1 MVQRM
6 KNKENLELL
15 AEKICQVDAV
25 LIGGG
30 SGLSSAAGY
39 NHYHWMPYLEGQLQ
53 DFKEAYGFQSPFAG
67 FYYCYSSPEQQW
79 AFYARY
85 IQSLWDAPTGQT
97 YYALAE
103 IVSGKEVFVLTTNV
117 DMQFERVFPQNSI
130 CSYQGNVGY
139 FQCSQPCHDRIY
151 PNENIIREMCENM
164 LGMRIPS
171 ELLPRCRECGR
182 IMVPWVR
189 DDTFLEGRDW
199 KDGVIR
205 YESFLKQCLTKEKA
219 KSVLLLEL
227 GVGEM
232 TPGIIKLPFWEM
244 AYKNKGVF
252 YVCMNQEDSSSPEH
266 LKNKSLYINGDLSK
280 TLRDLKQIMKGK
292 AGTGK

>member
-1 MVQRM
+1 M

-15 AEKICQVDAV
+15 AEKIRQVDV
-25 LIGGG
+25 VVIGGG

-97 YYALAE
+97 YYDLAE

-130 CSYQGNVGY
+130 CSYQGMWAIFNAVSPAMTG
-139 FQCSQPCHDRIY
+139 F
-151 PNENIIREMCENM
+151 IR
-164 LGMRIPS
+164 MRTS
-171 ELLPRCRECGR
+171 SGRCVKICWECGYLR
-182 IMVPWVR
+182 NCFQDAGNV
-189 DDTFLEGRDW
+189 
-199 KDGVIR
+199 DGLWFR
-205 YESFLKQCLTKEKA
+205 
-219 KSVLLLEL
+219 
-227 GVGEM
+227 G
-232 TPGIIKLPFWEM
+232 
-244 AYKNKGVF
+244 
-252 YVCMNQEDSSSPEH
+252 
-266 LKNKSLYINGDLSK
+266 
-280 TLRDLKQIMKGK
+280 
-292 AGTGK
+292 

>member
-1 MVQRM
+1 M

-15 AEKICQVDAV
+15 AEKICPVDAV
-25 LIGGG
+25 LMGVVPGFPVQQAIITTIGCLIWKD
-30 SGLSSAAGY
+30 SCRISKRRMVFNLRF
-39 NHYHWMPYLEGQLQ
+39 Q
-53 DFKEAYGFQSPFAG
+53 DFI
-67 FYYCYSSPEQQW
+67 YYCYSSPEQQW

-97 YYALAE
+97 YYDLAE

-117 DMQFERVFPQNSI
+117 DMQFERVFPPNSI

-151 PNENIIREMCENM
+151 PNENIIREMCESM
-164 LGMRIPS
+164 QEMRIPS

-189 DDTFLEGRDW
+189 DDTFLEGQDW
-199 KDGVIR
+199 KDGVIH
-205 YESFLKQCLTKEKA
+205 YESFLKQCLTKENA

-244 AYKNKGVF
+244 AYKNEGAF

-266 LKNKSLYINGDLSK
+266 LKNKSLYIDGDLSK